1 VKILLMGFTKL
12 KYMPYMNFYL
22 DQIDAAKNDVHVL
35 YWNRDEKDEARSS
48 SSLKYHEFLCLQED
62 DVAKLKKVGSFLK
75 YRKYALG
82 VLRKEKFDF
91 IFVLH
96 SIPGVLITSYLVN
109 QYENRFIFDYRDYTY
124 EGFALFRNCVHKLV
138 NSSFATFV
146 SSDAFRKALPDT
158 KKIYTSHNLLEDSLT
173 YRNRNPVD
181 KKEPV
186 RIAYWGI
193 IRHEELNKRIISSF
207 ANDQRFELHYYGR
220 EQAVALNL
228 KLYAAEIGANNVFF
242 HGEYKPEDRYDFS
255 RQTDIIHNMFSNT
268 EQPHMSLAMGNKYYD
283 GLIFY
288 LPQICTTGSFMG
300 DTVKKANVG
309 LACDPFQDDFA
320 DIVWD
325 YYQRFDINAFYKN
338 CDDELDRVL
347 KEYKEGI
354 TTIIRAIEVNRM

>member
-1 VKILLMGFTKL
+1 VKILLMGFTKM
-12 KYMPYMNFYL
+12 KYMPYMNFYV
-22 DQIDAAKNDVHVL
+22 DQIDKAENDVHIL
-35 YWNRDEKDEARSS
+35 YWNRDGKDEERPSNR
-48 SSLKYHEFLCLQED
+48 LRYHEFLCLQED

-75 YRKYALG
+75 YRKYALS
-82 VLRKEKFDF
+82 VLRKEKYDF

-96 SIPGVLITSYLVN
+96 SIPGVLITNYLVN

-124 EGFALFRNCVHKLV
+124 EGFIPFKNCVHKLV
-138 NSSFATFV
+138 NASFATFV
-146 SSDAFRKALPDT
+146 SSDAFRKALPET
-158 KKIYTSHNLLEDSLT
+158 KKMHTSHNLLEDSLAH
-173 YRNRNPVD
+173 RNRNPVD
-181 KKEPV
+181 KKELV

-193 IRHEELNKRIISSF
+193 IRHEELNKKIISSL

-220 EQAVALNL
+220 EQAVAMKL
-228 KLYAAEIGANNVFF
+228 KSYAAVIGAKNVFF

-268 EQPHMSLAMGNKYYD
+268 EQPHMSLAMANKYYD

-288 LPQICTTGSFMG
+288 LPQICAAGSFMG
-300 DTVKKANVG
+300 DTAKKVNVG

-325 YYQRFDINAFYKN
+325 YYQRLDINAFYQS
-338 CDDELDRVL
+338 CDKELDRVI

-354 TTIIRAIEVNRM
+354 AIINSAVE